1 MIGSWLQS
9 VKNNYL
15 YYAQRGG
22 PRVKQFSPEPCNDS
36 GKRQHRALKMQTLIL
51 ASASPY
57 RAIQLKQLGL
67 PFSQVPAA
75 IDETPHHGEL
85 ATALCERLAREK
97 AARIAEHHP
106 GAVVIGADQVVEVA
120 GELLGKPGTFA
131 AARAQ
136 LRKQSGATV
145 YFHSGCAAAYAL
157 PHEDSH
163 RSLKKGSREEL
174 HTAADNALQITR
186 IARIARIESAVNT
199 TRVVFKALS
208 DGQIDDYLLRDQPYD
223 CAGSF
228 KSECLGISLCAAIYS
243 DDPSSLVGLPLI
255 TTGELLAKIGYNS
268 N

>member
-1 MIGSWLQS
+1 
-9 VKNNYL
+9 
-15 YYAQRGG
+15 
-22 PRVKQFSPEPCNDS
+22 
-36 GKRQHRALKMQTLIL
+36 MQTLIL

-75 IDETPHHGEL
+75 IDETPQHGEL

-145 YFHSGCAAAYAL
+145 YFHSGCAVAYAP

-163 RSLKKGSREEL
+163 PPLKEGSHEEL
-174 HTAADNALQITR
+174 HAAADNPVRILR
-186 IARIARIESAVNT
+186 IARIAHVESAVNT
-199 TRVVFKALS
+199 TRVVFKSLS
-208 DGQIDDYLLRDQPYD
+208 DAQIDDYLRRDQPYD

-228 KSECLGISLCAAIYS
+228 KSESLGISLCAAIYS

-255 TTGELLAKIGYNS
+255 TTAELLAKIGYN
-268 N
+268 